1 MSYLFVYCQ
10 IKMNRPEDIGMQTK
24 LTIIIMLTLIL
35 LAPALGGAGG
45 ELPVAA
51 QEQPDVTATPAT
63 PIMPEVTPGNDSVQP
78 SSERGIKSGVSVQR
92 QRQEAAL
99 QAATVQTVP
108 ASMRED
114 FEGIWPSTGWGLYDH
129 SDADG
134 GEYIWGKRTCYSHSG
149 MFGGLAIGGGTHG
162 QNLGCF
168 EGYPTYVNT
177 WATYGP
183 FDLSRANSAA
193 LIFYMRGSIEY
204 EQNCGYDYFFVGSSR
219 DDRDYY
225 GTFYCGDWTQG
236 GAGNGFYQ
244 VVLDLSNQRGNSQ
257 VWVGFQ
263 FWSDYSASD
272 LGITIDDV
280 LLSTDG
286 TPTPQPQKS
295 TGVYLPLLVFN
306 TPLPT
311 TRCNDVEDNDY
322 AIHAR
327 QLTTIGGACVGS
339 LEDDPKGNDD
349 YYYVDLI
356 AGQTIRIDLT
366 HIPDGADYDM
376 VLYDKQILT
385 TGDAPELRKTKQP
398 NNSDERMTYLVPA
411 SGRYYL
417 RIYLST
423 KSVSTPN
430 SYVLK
435 AIVS

>member
-1 MSYLFVYCQ
+1 MQ
-10 IKMNRPEDIGMQTK
+10 IK

-35 LAPALGGAGG
+35 LAPGLGGAGG

-51 QEQPDVTATPAT
+51 QEQPDVTATP
-63 PIMPEVTPGNDSVQP
+63 VTPGTDSLQP
-78 SSERGIKSGVSVQR
+78 PGERGTKSGVSVQR
-92 QRQEAAL
+92 QSQEAAP
-99 QAATVQTVP
+99 QAATVQIVP
-108 ASMRED
+108 ASARED
-114 FEGIWPSTGWGLYDH
+114 FEGTWPSTGWRLYDY

-134 GEYIWGKRTCYSHSG
+134 GEYVWGKRTCYSHSG
-149 MFGGLAIGGGTHG
+149 MFGGLAFGGGAQG

-177 WATYGP
+177 WAIYGP
-183 FDLSRANSAA
+183 FDLSGVNSAA

-204 EQNCGYDYFFVGSSR
+204 EQNCGYDYLFVGSSR

-244 VVLDLSNQRGNSQ
+244 GVLDLSDQRGNSQ

-263 FWSDYSASD
+263 FWSDYSVSD
-272 LGITIDDV
+272 LGITVDNV

-286 TPTPQPQKS
+286 VPTPPAQNS
-295 TGVYLPLLVFN
+295 ARVYLPLL
-306 TPLPT
+306 TTQLPT
-311 TRCNDVEDNDY
+311 TPCNDVEDNDY

-327 QLTTIGGACVGS
+327 QLTTLGGACVGS
-339 LEDDPKGNDD
+339 LENDPKGNDD
-349 YYYVDLI
+349 YYYVDLV

-376 VLYDKQILT
+376 VLYDKQILS
-385 TGDAPELRKTKQP
+385 TGHAPELRKSKQP
-398 NNSDERMTYLVPA
+398 NNSDERMTYVAPA
-411 SGRYYL
+411 TGRYYI

-423 KSVSTPN
+423 KSASAPN
-430 SYVLK
+430 SYVLT
-435 AIVS
+435 AFVS